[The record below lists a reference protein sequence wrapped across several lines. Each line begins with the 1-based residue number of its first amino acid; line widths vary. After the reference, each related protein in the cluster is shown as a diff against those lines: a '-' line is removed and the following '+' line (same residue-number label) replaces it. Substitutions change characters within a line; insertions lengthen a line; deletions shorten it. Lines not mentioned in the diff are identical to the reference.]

1 MHLFFIGS
9 AQEINQ
15 RPSQK
20 VDNHHTTGW
29 HKRFSYK
36 FVLQHIVANYCI
48 LKEKL
53 ICISDFN
60 WPYITI

>member
-15 RPSQK
+15 KPSQK

-29 HKRFSYK
+29 HKLFSYK

-48 LKEKL
+48 LKERL